1 MSRRGSLNGS
11 GDDLWWQLQMGGGLI
26 LIRISFQ
33 KKKKKGALMAFLLKM
48 RGVCKKKM
56 GKGRSGQTSS

>member
-11 GDDLWWQLQMGGGLI
+11 GDDLWWQLQMGGLI

-33 KKKKKGALMAFLLKM
+33 KKKKK
-48 RGVCKKKM
+48 KK
-56 GKGRSGQTSS
+56 GGL